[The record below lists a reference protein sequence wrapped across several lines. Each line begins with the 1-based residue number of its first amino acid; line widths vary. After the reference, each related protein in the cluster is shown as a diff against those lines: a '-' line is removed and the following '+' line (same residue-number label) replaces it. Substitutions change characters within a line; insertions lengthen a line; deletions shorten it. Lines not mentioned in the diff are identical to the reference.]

1 MKVHLF
7 ATTIVAVAALTGV
20 SARAASVTVSATDDI
35 YMVSGTG
42 TAPVAVTLSGATSVS
57 FASVTGTLT
66 SSGGNACG
74 SALGCIVLNNGTG
87 NNPNDPDG
95 IGAGTATSFNS
106 GTSSISGLTMQGAG
120 ALVGVF
126 VSAGGPAGAAPT
138 ALNFTAGGLGT
149 SFSSLSPVLD
159 QVFFIGDG
167 LTGDGSGTMQVFNA
181 PTGATTLYL
190 GISDAAGYNGGP
202 SSYGDNL
209 GAYNVNFTLA
219 GSGTGSVAP
228 EPAALSLL
236 GAGLLLTVGCKYR
249 RSVSQS

>member
-1 MKVHLF
+1 
-7 ATTIVAVAALTGV
+7 
-20 SARAASVTVSATDDI
+20 
-35 YMVSGTG
+35 
-42 TAPVAVTLSGATSVS
+42 
-57 FASVTGTLT
+57 
-66 SSGGNACG
+66 
-74 SALGCIVLNNGTG
+74 
-87 NNPNDPDG
+87 
-95 IGAGTATSFNS
+95 
-106 GTSSISGLTMQGAG
+106 
-120 ALVGVF
+120 
-126 VSAGGPAGAAPT
+126 
-138 ALNFTAGGLGT
+138 
-149 SFSSLSPVLD
+149 
-159 QVFFIGDG
+159 
-167 LTGDGSGTMQVFNA
+167 MQVFNA